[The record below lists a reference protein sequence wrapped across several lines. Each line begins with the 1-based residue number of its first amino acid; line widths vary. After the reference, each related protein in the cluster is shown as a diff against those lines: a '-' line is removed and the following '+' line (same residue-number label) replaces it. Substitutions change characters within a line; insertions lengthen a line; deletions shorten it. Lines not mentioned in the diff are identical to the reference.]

1 MSNAI
6 LPLAMLGSMMSSV
19 GAVAY
24 GIQTG
29 AIPTGKSEPEPVYT
43 PPPIESTGLTGGS
56 MIVDDFVIQGDAD
69 EADVTAILEE
79 SALNETTTAH
89 KLDEDDDQITGLA
102 GMPVN
107 CGIVDE
113 SQTAL
118 QSFGINKDNKY
129 AYKCSSLEN
138 PGELKFGTAGKYVS
152 SRGDIE
158 NLHQAQALCASNQA
172 LVGFVLDQNK
182 SKTKIGYRYD
192 CINLKGPAKI
202 RTALTSYKP
211 YESGDGMGEKGADL
225 TSTARQ
231 TTQLKVLRSDN
242 GTDAAGAAIPP
253 GIGDIACNEGELLQG
268 FAVEKSGNN
277 MRYIYRCV
285 TPAYEED

>member
-1 MSNAI
+1 MSNTV
-6 LPLAMLGSMMSSV
+6 LPLALVGSMCSSV
-19 GAVAY
+19 AAVAY

-29 AIPTGKSEPEPVYT
+29 AIPTGKSEPEPAYVA
-43 PPPIESTGLTGGS
+43 PVPSAPLDMMDSGS
-56 MIVDDFVIQGDAD
+56 MMVDDFVIQGDAD

-79 SALNETTTAH
+79 EALTPYTSDH
-89 KLDEDDDQITGLA
+89 SLDSDDDQISGLA
-102 GMPVN
+102 GMPIN
-107 CGIVDE
+107 CGPDDDE
-113 SQTAL
+113 NQTAL
-118 QSFGINKDNKY
+118 QSFGLTSDNKY
-129 AYKCSSLEN
+129 GYKCSSLEN

-152 SRGDIE
+152 SRGEIE

-182 SKTKIGYRYD
+182 SKTKLGYRYD

-211 YESGDGMGEKGADL
+211 YKSGDDGETELTGAP
-225 TSTARQ
+225 RQ
-231 TTQLKVLRSDN
+231 TAQLAVLQPTS
-242 GTDAAGAAIPP
+242 
-253 GIGDIACNEGELLQG
+253 GIGDISCNEGELLQG

-285 TPAYEED
+285 TPAYEAD

>member
-6 LPLAMLGSMMSSV
+6 LPLAMLGSMMSSI

-29 AIPTGKSEPEPVYT
+29 AIPTGKSEPEPVYI
-43 PPPIESTGLTGGS
+43 PPPPVESSGLTGGS
-56 MIVDDFVIQGDAD
+56 MMVDDFVIQGDAD

-79 SALNETTTAH
+79 SALTEKTAAH
-89 KLDEDDDQITGLA
+89 KVDSDDDQITSLS
-102 GMPVN
+102 GMPIN
-107 CGIVDE
+107 CGPDVDDN
-113 SQTAL
+113 QTAL
-118 QSFGINKDNKY
+118 QSFGLLDGGEY
-129 AYKCSSLEN
+129 EYKCSSLEN
-138 PGELKFGTAGKYVS
+138 PGELKFGTAGQYVS

-182 SKTKIGYRYD
+182 SKTKLGYRYD

-211 YESGDGMGEKGADL
+211 YSVGIDAESGEDL
-225 TSTARQ
+225 TGAPRQ
-231 TTQLKVLRSDN
+231 AAQLAVLKP
-242 GTDAAGAAIPP
+242 TD
-253 GIGDIACNEGELLQG
+253 GIGEIRCNDGELLQG

>member
-1 MSNAI
+1 MSNTV
-6 LPLAMLGSMMSSV
+6 LPLALVGSMCSSV
-19 GAVAY
+19 AAVAY

-29 AIPTGKSEPEPVYT
+29 AIPTGKSEPEPAYVA
-43 PPPIESTGLTGGS
+43 PVPSAPLDMMDSGS
-56 MIVDDFVIQGDAD
+56 MMVDDFVIQGDAD

-79 SALNETTTAH
+79 EALTPLTSGH
-89 KLDEDDDQITGLA
+89 SLDSDDDQISGLA
-102 GMPVN
+102 GMPIN
-107 CGIVDE
+107 CGPDDDE
-113 SQTAL
+113 NQTAL
-118 QSFGINKDNKY
+118 QSFGLTSDNKY
-129 AYKCSSLEN
+129 GYKCSSLEN

-152 SRGDIE
+152 SRGEIE

-182 SKTKIGYRYD
+182 SKTKLGYRYD

-211 YESGDGMGEKGADL
+211 YKSGDDGETELTGAP
-225 TSTARQ
+225 RQ
-231 TTQLKVLRSDN
+231 TAQLAVLQPTS
-242 GTDAAGAAIPP
+242 
-253 GIGDIACNEGELLQG
+253 GIGDISCNEGELLQG

-285 TPAYEED
+285 TPAYEAD

>member
-1 MSNAI
+1 MSNTV
-6 LPLAMLGSMMSSV
+6 LPLALVGSMCSSV
-19 GAVAY
+19 AAVAY

-29 AIPTGKSEPEPVYT
+29 AIPTGKSEPEPAYVA
-43 PPPIESTGLTGGS
+43 PVPSAPLDMMDSGS
-56 MIVDDFVIQGDAD
+56 MMVDDFVIQGDAD

-79 SALNETTTAH
+79 EALTPLTSVH
-89 KLDEDDDQITGLA
+89 SLDSDDDQISGLA
-102 GMPVN
+102 GMPIN
-107 CGIVDE
+107 CGPDDDE
-113 SQTAL
+113 NQTAL
-118 QSFGINKDNKY
+118 QSFGLTSDKTY
-129 AYKCSSLEN
+129 GYKCSSLEN

-152 SRGDIE
+152 SRGEIE

-182 SKTKIGYRYD
+182 SKTKLGYRYD

-211 YESGDGMGEKGADL
+211 YKSGDDGETEL
-225 TSTARQ
+225 TGVPRQAAQLAVLQPTA
-231 TTQLKVLRSDN
+231 
-242 GTDAAGAAIPP
+242 
-253 GIGDIACNEGELLQG
+253 GIGDISCNEGELLQG

-285 TPAYEED
+285 TPAYEAD

>member
-1 MSNAI
+1 M
-6 LPLAMLGSMMSSV
+6 
-19 GAVAY
+19 
-24 GIQTG
+24 
-29 AIPTGKSEPEPVYT
+29 
-43 PPPIESTGLTGGS
+43 PI
-56 MIVDDFVIQGDAD
+56 
-69 EADVTAILEE
+69 
-79 SALNETTTAH
+79 
-89 KLDEDDDQITGLA
+89 
-102 GMPVN
+102 N
-107 CGIVDE
+107 CGVVDE

-182 SKTKIGYRYD
+182 SKTKLGYRYD

-211 YESGDGMGEKGADL
+211 YKSGDGMGDNGADL
-225 TSTARQ
+225 TSTARRDKQ
-231 TTQLKVLRSDN
+231 MAVLQPTS
-242 GTDAAGAAIPP
+242 

-268 FAVEKSGNN
+268 FAIEKSGNN

-285 TPAYEED
+285 TPAYEAD

>member
-1 MSNAI
+1 MSNTV
-6 LPLAMLGSMMSSV
+6 LPLALVGSMCSSV
-19 GAVAY
+19 AAVAY

-29 AIPTGKSEPEPVYT
+29 AIPTGKSEPEPAYVA
-43 PPPIESTGLTGGS
+43 PVPSAPLDMMDSGS
-56 MIVDDFVIQGDAD
+56 MMVDDFVIQGDAD

-79 SALNETTTAH
+79 EALTPLTSVH
-89 KLDEDDDQITGLA
+89 SLDSDDDQISGLA
-102 GMPVN
+102 GMPIN
-107 CGIVDE
+107 CGPDDDE
-113 SQTAL
+113 NQTAL
-118 QSFGINKDNKY
+118 QSFGLTSDKTY
-129 AYKCSSLEN
+129 GYKCSSLEN

-152 SRGDIE
+152 SRGEIE

-182 SKTKIGYRYD
+182 SKTKLGYRYD

-211 YESGDGMGEKGADL
+211 YKSGDDGETELTGAP
-225 TSTARQ
+225 RQ
-231 TTQLKVLRSDN
+231 TAQLAVLQPTS
-242 GTDAAGAAIPP
+242 
-253 GIGDIACNEGELLQG
+253 GIGDISCNEGELLQG

-285 TPAYEED
+285 TPAYEAD

>member
-6 LPLAMLGSMMSSV
+6 LPLALVGSMCSSV
-19 GAVAY
+19 AAVAY

-29 AIPTGKSEPEPVYT
+29 AIPTGKPEPEPAYVA
-43 PPPIESTGLTGGS
+43 PVPSAPLDMMDSGS
-56 MIVDDFVIQGDAD
+56 MMVDDFVIQGDAD
-69 EADVTAILEE
+69 EADISAILEE
-79 SALNETTTAH
+79 DALTSTTAVH
-89 KLDEDDDQITGLA
+89 TYPDDDQISGLA

-107 CGIVDE
+107 CGPDDDQN
-113 SQTAL
+113 QTAL
-118 QSFGINKDNKY
+118 RSFGLNADMKY
-129 AYKCSSLEN
+129 GYTCSSLEN

-182 SKTKIGYRYD
+182 SKTKVGYRYD

-211 YESGDGMGEKGADL
+211 YNSGDGAGEGGDDLEGAP
-225 TSTARQ
+225 RQ
-231 TTQLKVLRSDN
+231 TKQLAVLQP
-242 GTDAAGAAIPP
+242 AA
-253 GIGDIACNEGELLQG
+253 GIGDISCNEGELLQG

-285 TPAYEED
+285 TPAYEAD

>member
-1 MSNAI
+1 MSNTV
-6 LPLAMLGSMMSSV
+6 LPLALVGSMCSSV
-19 GAVAY
+19 AAVAY

-29 AIPTGKSEPEPVYT
+29 AIPTGKPEPEPAYVA
-43 PPPIESTGLTGGS
+43 PVPSAPLDMMDSGS
-56 MIVDDFVIQGDAD
+56 MMVDDFVIQGDAD
-69 EADVTAILEE
+69 EADISAILEE
-79 SALNETTTAH
+79 DALTSTTAVH
-89 KLDEDDDQITGLA
+89 THPDDDQISGLA
-102 GMPVN
+102 GMPIN
-107 CGIVDE
+107 CGPDDDE
-113 SQTAL
+113 NQTAL
-118 QSFGINKDNKY
+118 RSFGINADMKY
-129 AYKCSSLEN
+129 GYTCSSLEN

-182 SKTKIGYRYD
+182 SKTKLGYRYD

-211 YESGDGMGEKGADL
+211 YKSGDGMAADDADQSGA
-225 TSTARQ
+225 ARQ
-231 TTQLKVLRSDN
+231 NTQLAVLQPTS
-242 GTDAAGAAIPP
+242 
-253 GIGDIACNEGELLQG
+253 GIGDISCNEGELLQG

-285 TPAYEED
+285 TPAYEAD

>member
-1 MSNAI
+1 MSNTV
-6 LPLAMLGSMMSSV
+6 LPLALVGSMCSSV
-19 GAVAY
+19 AAVAY

-29 AIPTGKSEPEPVYT
+29 AIPTGKSEPEPEYVA
-43 PPPIESTGLTGGS
+43 PVPSAPLDMMDSGS
-56 MIVDDFVIQGDAD
+56 MMVDDFVIQGDAD
-69 EADVTAILEE
+69 EADISAILEE
-79 SALNETTTAH
+79 DALTSTTMVHTYP
-89 KLDEDDDQITGLA
+89 DDDQISGLA
-102 GMPVN
+102 GMPIN
-107 CGIVDE
+107 CGPDADDN
-113 SQTAL
+113 QTAL
-118 QSFGINKDNKY
+118 RSFGLNNEKKY
-129 AYKCSSLEN
+129 GYTCSSLEN

-182 SKTKIGYRYD
+182 SKTKVGYRYD

-211 YESGDGMGEKGADL
+211 YSSGDDEADGEDLEGAP
-225 TSTARQ
+225 RQ
-231 TTQLKVLRSDN
+231 TKQLAVLQP
-242 GTDAAGAAIPP
+242 AA
-253 GIGDIACNEGELLQG
+253 GIGDISCNEGELLQG

-285 TPAYEED
+285 TPAYEAD

>member
-6 LPLAMLGSMMSSV
+6 LPLAMLGSMMSSI

-29 AIPTGKSEPEPVYT
+29 AIPTGKSEPEPVYI
-43 PPPIESTGLTGGS
+43 PPPPVESSGLTGGS
-56 MIVDDFVIQGDAD
+56 MMVDDFVIQGDAD

-79 SALNETTTAH
+79 SAVDTTTDAH
-89 KLDEDDDQITGLA
+89 VLDGDDDQITGLA
-102 GMPVN
+102 GMPIN
-107 CGIVDE
+107 CGVVDE

-118 QSFGINKDNKY
+118 QSFGINKDSKY

-182 SKTKIGYRYD
+182 SKTKLGYRYD

-211 YESGDGMGEKGADL
+211 YKSGDGMGAEGADQ
-225 TSTARQ
+225 TGADRQ
-231 TTQLKVLRSDN
+231 NTQLKVLRSDN
-242 GTDAAGAAIPP
+242 GVNLPP

-285 TPAYEED
+285 TPAYEAD

>member
-6 LPLAMLGSMMSSV
+6 LPLALVGSMCSSV
-19 GAVAY
+19 AAVAY

-29 AIPTGKSEPEPVYT
+29 AIPTGKPEPEPAYVA
-43 PPPIESTGLTGGS
+43 PVPSAPLDMMDSGS
-56 MIVDDFVIQGDAD
+56 MMVDDFVIQGDAD
-69 EADVTAILEE
+69 EADISAILEE
-79 SALNETTTAH
+79 DALTSTTAVH
-89 KLDEDDDQITGLA
+89 THPDDDQISGLA
-102 GMPVN
+102 GMPIN
-107 CGIVDE
+107 CGPDDDE
-113 SQTAL
+113 NQTAL
-118 QSFGINKDNKY
+118 RSFGINADMKY
-129 AYKCSSLEN
+129 GYTCSSLEN

-182 SKTKIGYRYD
+182 SKTKVGYRYD

-211 YESGDGMGEKGADL
+211 YSSGDGMGAEGADL
-225 TSTARQ
+225 TSTARRDKQ
-231 TTQLKVLRSDN
+231 MAVLQPTS
-242 GTDAAGAAIPP
+242 
-253 GIGDIACNEGELLQG
+253 GIGDISCNEGELLQG

-285 TPAYEED
+285 TPAYEAD

>member
-6 LPLAMLGSMMSSV
+6 LPLALVGSMMSSV

-43 PPPIESTGLTGGS
+43 PPTPSEPADLMGGS
-56 MIVDDFVIQGDAD
+56 MMVDDFVIQGDAD
-69 EADVTAILEE
+69 EADITAILEE
-79 SALNETTTAH
+79 SALEDSTAAH
-89 KLDEDDDQITGLA
+89 VVDGDDDQITGLS
-102 GMPVN
+102 GMPIN
-107 CGIVDE
+107 CGVVDE

-118 QSFGINKDNKY
+118 QSFGITADKKY

-138 PGELKFGTAGKYVS
+138 PGDLKFGTAGKYVT
-152 SRGDIE
+152 SRGEIE

-182 SKTKIGYRYD
+182 SKTKLGYRYD

-202 RTALTSYKP
+202 RTALTSYKS
-211 YESGDGMGEKGADL
+211 YKSGDGMGTDEKGKLND
-225 TSTARQ
+225 TDQTGDARRNTQ
-231 TTQLKVLRSDN
+231 FAVLEPTT
-242 GTDAAGAAIPP
+242 

-285 TPAYEED
+285 TPAYEAD